1 MNLLTE
7 FINFFNKININSYY
21 MEIFTISLLLTSLF
35 CIVVCP
41 RLYVICTANSKKKYN
56 YQIMKS

>member
-1 MNLLTE
+1 
-7 FINFFNKININSYY
+7 
-21 MEIFTISLLLTSLF
+21 MEPITLGLLLTSLF

-56 YQIMKS
+56 YQIMES